1 MKCELK
7 KSGVLVLALA
17 LSVVTTAAGAQ
28 TDEAR
33 RVLDRFR
40 ELRPTDDELAMYRV
54 DWVDSLDAAKRRA
67 AEEDR
72 PIVVVAIHARYGD
85 LFTGHC

>member
-1 MKCELK
+1 MKRK
-7 KSGVLVLALA
+7 WTQTAAIALALA
-17 LSVVTTAAGAQ
+17 AVTTATRAQ

-33 RVLDRFR
+33 QVLDRYR
-40 ELRPTDDELAMYRV
+40 ELKPTDDELAMYRL
-54 DWVDSLDAAKRRA
+54 DWVNSLEAAKRRA

-72 PIVVVAIHARYGD
+72 PILVVAIHARYGD